1 MKFKQD
7 MRLSNLKLVKKVK
20 MAAFSIIFLASF
32 KTENDQLTTY
42 IYINYSKYA
51 LDEGWWCLDLNFY
64 QEWPMIIKINQ
75 F

>member
-51 LDEGWWCLDLNFY
+51 LDEGG
-64 QEWPMIIKINQ
+64 
-75 F
+75 